1 MNTLSIYHH
10 CHLNPFKIRL
20 MTLLPDTFGSDLQSH
35 LARYTLNEAKDY
47 DALSYVWGKIE
58 DRARHLL
65 HVNGY
70 PVILTANLY
79 HALQHIRDPAE
90 PAILWVDAICINQN
104 DTTERGSQVLLMRNI
119 YSGAKQV
126 VSWLGVPSMD
136 VRVVTEFIA
145 ELDRED
151 DGELNHVSIL
161 QSVFDPKFLNKWQA
175 ILYLFSFPYWKRG
188 WIIQEVVCARKLLK
202 CGR

>member
-1 MNTLSIYHH
+1 MDFSAPVRMSVLIDSRRANYKPHFYCKPLVKQKISWTALPFIPCPDKIGLLAQLLPARTSPEQKNSLELHEPAYASNMNTLSIYHH

-90 PAILWVDAICINQN
+90 PAIL
-104 DTTERGSQVLLMRNI
+104 
-119 YSGAKQV
+119 
-126 VSWLGVPSMD
+126 
-136 VRVVTEFIA
+136 
-145 ELDRED
+145 
-151 DGELNHVSIL
+151 
-161 QSVFDPKFLNKWQA
+161 
-175 ILYLFSFPYWKRG
+175 
-188 WIIQEVVCARKLLK
+188 
-202 CGR
+202 